1 MAKNN
6 RVPKIKTF
14 KTKTRKVRVSSD
26 KTHGKLDEHDIEE
39 GKVAKELLDKRN
51 TAEFSRNELGALMQ
65 IAPGGAEPHQIK
77 TGSRQFNRQISN
89 AKPLKSVVEGR
100 TGGRTGDL
108 DGRGGIRR
116 PKSGGPV
123 LSQKNYKIDPED

>member
-6 RVPKIKTF
+6 RVPKIKNF

-26 KTHGKLDEHDIEE
+26 KTHGQLDEHDIEE

-89 AKPLKSVVEGR
+89 AKPIKPISEGR

-108 DGRGGIRR
+108 DDKGGIRR
-116 PKSGGPV
+116 PKSGGPFV
-123 LSQKNYKIDPED
+123 SQKNYKIDPED